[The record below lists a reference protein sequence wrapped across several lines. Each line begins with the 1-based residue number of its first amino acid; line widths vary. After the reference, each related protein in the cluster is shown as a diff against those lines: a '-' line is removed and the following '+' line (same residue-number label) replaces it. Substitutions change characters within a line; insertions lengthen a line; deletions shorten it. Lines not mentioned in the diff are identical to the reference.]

1 MFYIILF
8 SGLTIDIVSK
18 YIANTYLSG
27 QINIIWDYVYLR
39 FIENTWIAFS
49 IQIPSILLKI
59 LTISLIIW
67 IFYYYKV
74 EKKKILEKT
83 RLLDIS
89 FWLILAWAIWNAI
102 ERIFNEKV
110 VDFIWVKYFSIF
122 NLADSFITIWAILYI
137 YVVTHP
143 PSGTLKVTHPPRSS
157 GTSLKPKGRLKN
169 N

>member
-8 SGLTIDIVSK
+8 LGLTIDIVSK
-18 YIANTYLSG
+18 YIASAYLSE

-122 NLADSFITIWAILYI
+122 NLADSFITIWAILYMYYEI
-137 YVVTHP
+137 R
-143 PSGTLKVTHPPRSS
+143 K
-157 GTSLKPKGRLKN
+157 KK
-169 N
+169 